1 MNCEFCNNQDNE
13 FDCIYQNDEGKY
25 ILRVYAGWNDHWEE
39 FDYGEIE
46 VKFCPKC
53 GRRL

>member
-1 MNCEFCNNQDNE
+1 MECDFCNNQGNDL
-13 FDCIYQNDEGKY
+13 DGIYQDEEGNY

-46 VKFCPKC
+46 IKFCPIC